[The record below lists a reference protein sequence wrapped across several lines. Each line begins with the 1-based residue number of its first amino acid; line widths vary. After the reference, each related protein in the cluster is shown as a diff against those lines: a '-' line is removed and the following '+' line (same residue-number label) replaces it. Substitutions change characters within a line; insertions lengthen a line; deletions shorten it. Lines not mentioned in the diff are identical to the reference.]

1 MPTLIQTYNPLG
13 LLNWLKFLSTPTPN
27 LNPLL
32 LSSTNVIDSKFTNF
46 LFDNLNLKLI
56 FVKFFKMIKIP
67 PPILVLILA
76 TSNYFSQNQLETI
89 YLPYKHSIS
98 ILILL
103 VGTLVLIN
111 PVFKFI
117 KSKTTVNP
125 LKFVNVNKL
134 VTSGI
139 YKYSRNPMYL
149 GMILIIISTSIF
161 YLNYYSMVT
170 PFIFYFWI
178 NRFQIKREEIFL
190 KERFGKEYLSYMSKS
205 RRWI

>member
-1 MPTLIQTYNPLG
+1 
-13 LLNWLKFLSTPTPN
+13 
-27 LNPLL
+27 
-32 LSSTNVIDSKFTNF
+32 
-46 LFDNLNLKLI
+46 
-56 FVKFFKMIKIP
+56 MIKIP
-67 PPILVLILA
+67 PPILVLILI
-76 TSNYFSQNQLETI
+76 TSNYFSQNRLEII
-89 YLPYKHSIS
+89 YLPYKYSTS
-98 ILILL
+98 VLILL
-103 VGTLVLIN
+103 VGSLILIN

-125 LKFVNVNKL
+125 VKFKKVNKL

-161 YLNYYSMVT
+161 YLNYYSVVT

-190 KERFGKEYLSYMSKS
+190 KEKFGKEYLSYMSKS

>member
-1 MPTLIQTYNPLG
+1 
-13 LLNWLKFLSTPTPN
+13 
-27 LNPLL
+27 
-32 LSSTNVIDSKFTNF
+32 
-46 LFDNLNLKLI
+46 
-56 FVKFFKMIKIP
+56 MIKIP
-67 PPILVLILA
+67 PPILVLILI
-76 TSNYFSQNQLETI
+76 TSNYFSQNRLEII
-89 YLPYKHSIS
+89 YLPYKNSTS
-98 ILILL
+98 VLILL
-103 VGTLVLIN
+103 VGSLILIN

-125 LKFVNVNKL
+125 VKFKKVNKL

-161 YLNYYSMVT
+161 YLNYYSVIT

-190 KERFGKEYLSYMSKS
+190 KEKFGKEYLLYSSKT

>member
-1 MPTLIQTYNPLG
+1 M
-13 LLNWLKFLSTPTPN
+13 
-27 LNPLL
+27 
-32 LSSTNVIDSKFTNF
+32 V
-46 LFDNLNLKLI
+46 
-56 FVKFFKMIKIP
+56 KIP
-67 PPILVLILA
+67 PPILVFILI
-76 TSNYFSQNQLETI
+76 TSNYFSQNQLEI
-89 YLPYKHSIS
+89 IHLPYKYSIS
-98 ILILL
+98 VLILL
-103 VGTLVLIN
+103 VGTLILIS

-125 LKFVNVNKL
+125 VKFKKVNKL

-149 GMILIIISTSIF
+149 GMILIIISTSIY
-161 YLNYYSMVT
+161 YLNYYSLVT

-190 KERFGKEYLSYMSKS
+190 TEKFGKEYLSYMSKT